1 MTKEDRFVVNPLIRW
16 FKEQKADWTLHK
28 PSHGTSATGWDIEAS
43 RNKQD
48 LLIEAKYIAGP
59 ALASFAGLVTAP
71 LAKRAQHSMVRKYR
85 SWCHGVCWAIG
96 IEPTRNMYQILFDYM
111 ARNPK
116 FWKHYGEDLRMK
128 YIFFV
133 HEGEVTRISFT
144 AFLRKTKLYGDRAD
158 GKTLGVKRGIA
169 EDLMS
174 PCLKRAASAAT
185 HI

>member
-1 MTKEDRFVVNPLIRW
+1 
-16 FKEQKADWTLHK
+16 
-28 PSHGTSATGWDIEAS
+28 
-43 RNKQD
+43 
-48 LLIEAKYIAGP
+48 
-59 ALASFAGLVTAP
+59 
-71 LAKRAQHSMVRKYR
+71 
-85 SWCHGVCWAIG
+85 
-96 IEPTRNMYQILFDYM
+96 MYQILFDYM